1 MVGLIVKA
9 ISSFYYVDFEN
20 TVYECKARGNF
31 RKMGVSP
38 IVGDYVEF
46 SFTDSSH
53 GVIEKVKDRK
63 NCLSRPLVANI
74 DKIVIVSS
82 FSCPAPDTLI
92 IDRLTAV
99 AVYYGIEPII
109 VFNKSDTGDF
119 SDFKKIYENAG
130 FKTFVVSA
138 KENTGIDALRKETGK
153 SFCAF
158 AGNSG
163 VGKSSII
170 NRLFGD
176 LKLKTGEV
184 SEKLGRGRHT
194 TRHTELFKTADGGYI
209 ADTPGFSSFESES
222 GKYDFKM
229 HLDECFPEFNGYS
242 DKCRF
247 TSCTHTCEKG
257 CAVIAA
263 LNEGKI
269 EPTRHQS
276 YVALFEELKEVKEWK
291 DN

>member
-20 TVYECKARGNF
+20 TIYECKARGNF

-46 SFTDSSH
+46 SLTDASH
-53 GVIEKVKDRK
+53 GVIEEIKTRK
-63 NCLSRPLVANI
+63 NFLSRPVVANI

-82 FSCPAPDTLI
+82 YSCPAPDTLI

-119 SDFKKIYENAG
+119 SEYKRIYENAG

-138 KENTGIDALRKETGK
+138 KENTGIDALRDEIGNY
-153 SFCAF
+153 FCAF

-170 NRLFGD
+170 NSLFGN
-176 LKLKTGEV
+176 LELKTGEV

-194 TRHTELFKTADGGYI
+194 TRHTELFKTPNGGYI
-209 ADTPGFSSFESES
+209 ADTPGFSSFENES
-222 GKYDFKM
+222 GKYDFKV
-229 HLDECFPEFNGYS
+229 HLEECFPEFKEYLGE
-242 DKCRF
+242 CRF
-247 TSCTHTCEKG
+247 TSCTHTCEKD

-263 LNEGKI
+263 LNDGKI
-269 EPTRHQS
+269 EPTRHKS
-276 YVALFEELKEVKEWK
+276 YTALFEELKEVKEWK
-291 DN
+291 NN

>member
-20 TVYECKARGNF
+20 TIYECKARGNF

-46 SFTDSSH
+46 SLTDSSH
-53 GVIEKVKDRK
+53 GVIEEIKDRK
-63 NCLSRPLVANI
+63 NCLSRPVVANI

-82 FSCPAPDTLI
+82 YSCPCPDTLI

-99 AVYYGIEPII
+99 AVYYGIEPVI

-119 SDFKKIYENAG
+119 SEYKRIYENAG

-138 KENTGIDALRKETGK
+138 KENIGIDDLRTEIGK

-170 NRLFGD
+170 NCLFGN
-176 LKLKTGEV
+176 LSLKTGEV

-194 TRHTELFKTADGGYI
+194 TRHTELFKTPEGGYI
-209 ADTPGFSSFESES
+209 ADTPGFSSFENEG
-222 GKYDFKM
+222 GKYDFKI
-229 HLDECFPEFNGYS
+229 HLAECFPEFKDYLGN
-242 DKCRF
+242 CRF

-257 CAVIAA
+257 CAVIEA
-263 LNEGKI
+263 LSDGKI

-276 YVALFEELKEVKEWK
+276 YVALFEELKGVKEWK
-291 DN
+291 NN